1 VRAKPAD
8 RFYADFSTLRRNE
21 KDRLPRQ
28 ARDKTGGKLNQKGG
42 AFCVLSGKGV
52 VDEAFHEAFPGCTS
66 VG

>member
-42 AFCVLSGKGV
+42 ALYKNEHFTKTGSGQ
-52 VDEAFHEAFPGCTS
+52 T
-66 VG
+66 